1 MGDPDNEH
9 YSDTNHGGFCDT
21 ALAPYY
27 GEALTCHLL
36 KIDGSGPRVNIEV
49 DSGPFHI
56 RLSGV
61 PSGHQPKAPAHTVR
75 FLSPSGNHDRPGL
88 TFHKS

>member
-1 MGDPDNEH
+1 MSTTVIQITVVFN
-9 YSDTNHGGFCDT
+9 GFCDT
-21 ALAPYY
+21 ELAPYY

-36 KIDGSGPRVNIEV
+36 KVDGSGPRVNIEV

-56 RLSGV
+56 RPSGV

-75 FLSPSGNHDRPGL
+75 FYILPAIPVIMF
-88 TFHKS
+88 TKY